1 MAEEFETK
9 NDELGESQ
17 DVGGVKVAV
26 AQFGPGPNPAENVS
40 TIQALVHAASH
51 NSARLIVLP
60 EYSSVL
66 GGKLGDWVVEY
77 AESMDGPFVEAM
89 TELADE
95 CNIAIV
101 VGMLEKSDSTQEKRP
116 YNTAI
121 AVLPGVGVAAKY
133 RKVHLYDAFDMV
145 ESEWLQAGD
154 PAEAPQ
160 LFTVDDITVGM
171 QTCFDLRFPET
182 TRRLVDA
189 GAHMVA
195 LIAEW
200 ISGPKKAHHWA
211 ALTSARAIENTVY
224 LAAADQIP
232 PIAVG
237 MSRVISPMGETLI
250 DMGNQMGVSIATV
263 NIQAVVDARATNP
276 ALKLR
281 RYGVH
286 PRD

>member
-1 MAEEFETK
+1 MAEEFDTK
-9 NDELGESQ
+9 NDDLGESQ

-51 NSARLIVLP
+51 NGARLIVLP

-66 GGKLGDWVVEY
+66 GGKLGDWVFEY
-77 AESMDGPFVEAM
+77 AETIDGPFVEAM

-101 VGMLEKSDSTQEKRP
+101 IGMLEKSDNPDDKRP

-121 AVLPGVGVAAKY
+121 AVLPGAGVVARY
-133 RKVHLYDAFDMV
+133 RKVHLYDAFDML
-145 ESEWLQAGD
+145 ESEWMQAGD

-160 LFTVDDITVGM
+160 LFSVDELTVGM

-182 TRRLVDA
+182 TRRLVDS

-224 LAAADQIP
+224 LAAADQIN
-232 PIAVG
+232 
-237 MSRVISPMGETLI
+237 RVFNS
-250 DMGNQMGVSIATV
+250 SS
-263 NIQAVVDARATNP
+263 
-276 ALKLR
+276 
-281 RYGVH
+281 
-286 PRD
+286 

>member
-1 MAEEFETK
+1 
-9 NDELGESQ
+9 
-17 DVGGVKVAV
+17 
-26 AQFGPGPNPAENVS
+26 
-40 TIQALVHAASH
+40 
-51 NSARLIVLP
+51 
-60 EYSSVL
+60 
-66 GGKLGDWVVEY
+66 
-77 AESMDGPFVEAM
+77 MDGPFVEAM
-89 TELADE
+89 CELADE
-95 CNIAIV
+95 CTIGIV
-101 VGMLEKSDSTQEKRP
+101 IGMLEKSDTPDDQRP

-121 AVLPGVGVAAKY
+121 AVLPGAGVVAKY
-133 RKVHLYDAFDMV
+133 RKVHLYDAFDML
-145 ESEWLQAGD
+145 ESEWMQAGD

-160 LFTVDDITVGM
+160 LFTIDDLTVGM
-171 QTCFDLRFPET
+171 QTCFDLRFPES

-237 MSRVISPMGETLI
+237 MSRVISPLGETLI
-250 DMGNQMGVSIATV
+250 DMGQQMGVSIATV
-263 NIQAVVDARATNP
+263 NLQAVLDARKTNP
-276 ALKLR
+276 SLELR
-281 RYGVH
+281 RFSVQ